1 MRQRILAIM
10 LASVIVIGGSVPV
23 YAAPDSQ
30 QLSDS
35 RQKYAEIQSKITDI
49 QNKIYDL
56 DAQIEPLQLTVD
68 KNKKEIA
75 NINKVIDNTTKDIEQ
90 CKKDINIMDLAL
102 GQRVKEMY
110 KSGDLEFSYL
120 NFMLESESTSDFF
133 TRAEAVSKIVGKDKS
148 QIEEVTSKK
157 QELND
162 KMQSLEDKK
171 AEIDKLN
178 QEIQA
183 NLSQLEGK
191 KSEASALAKQAQDEK
206 KNFDSQYLSQL
217 ERDIV
222 KPQID
227 VLSNSNSSAED
238 LQTAIDQLRKIRDNQ
253 IKSEIVTSE
262 INDKIEKAKA
272 VIAEKKKAQVRAATP
287 SRGGKVSVPSAGNAQ
302 AILNMAYAQLGKPY
316 EWGATGTRTFDCSG
330 FTSYVYQN
338 AAGVGIGRTTYD
350 QVDSGQAVSQDQLR
364 PGDLVFTHAGHV
376 GIYVGNGQMIHAP
389 QTGDVVKVGPVYS
402 FYAGRRILN

>member
-1 MRQRILAIM
+1 
-10 LASVIVIGGSVPV
+10 
-23 YAAPDSQ
+23 
-30 QLSDS
+30 
-35 RQKYAEIQSKITDI
+35 
-49 QNKIYDL
+49 
-56 DAQIEPLQLTVD
+56 
-68 KNKKEIA
+68 
-75 NINKVIDNTTKDIEQ
+75 
-90 CKKDINIMDLAL
+90 MDLAL

-272 VIAEKKKAQVRAATP
+272 VIAEKKQAQVRAATP

-389 QTGDVVKVGPVYS
+389 QTGDVVKVGPVYN
-402 FYAGRRILN
+402 FYAARRIL

>member
-10 LASVIVIGGSVPV
+10 LASVIVIGTSVPV

-133 TRAEAVSKIVGKDKS
+133 TRAEAVSKIVGKDKT

-191 KSEASALAKQAQDEK
+191 KSEASALAKQAEDEK

-272 VIAEKKKAQVRAATP
+272 VIAEKKQAQVRAATP

-350 QVDSGQAVSQDQLR
+350 QVDSGQAVSKDQLR